1 MTARPRTRRHARAHA
16 DAGANANADADVNM
30 KADARCD
37 TRKHAQC
44 HCTHAFVAHDPWL
57 MTRDVAENRRVW
69 LLKRNCAL
77 SPRQSLI
84 SMGLL
89 AALTLAIAMPFAIAG
104 AWAVFACAI
113 GEIAAMCGCFLR
125 YARHAV
131 DYDCVALTEQRLEV
145 VQCDGAQLRRYDW
158 NPLWV
163 AVDLDAAHARDPTIR
178 EARPCSS
185 AVTSRSRGGGMSREN
200 STRRWR
206 RAPATSATR
215 TSPHPFDNDNLN
227 HSLRIDNAVKYT
239 SDHYAGVK
247 FGALYGFSNAA
258 NFADNR
264 DRRRMRGVRIRDR
277 QERRD
282 VRLPAALALCAA
294 RHR

>member
-16 DAGANANADADVNM
+16 DAGANANANADANADADADVNM

-37 TRKHAQC
+37 TRKHAQR
-44 HCTHAFVAHDPWL
+44 HCTHAFVAHDPRL

-145 VQCDGAQLRRYDW
+145 IQCDGAQLRRYDW

-178 EARPCSS
+178 IRHGSETVLVGRH
-185 AVTSRSRGGGMSREN
+185 VTL
-200 STRRWR
+200 
-206 RAPATSATR
+206 A
-215 TSPHPFDNDNLN
+215 
-227 HSLRIDNAVKYT
+227 
-239 SDHYAGVK
+239 
-247 FGALYGFSNAA
+247 
-258 NFADNR
+258 
-264 DRRRMRGVRIRDR
+264 RRRHVAG
-277 QERRD
+277 E
-282 VRLPAALALCAA
+282 LNAALAASAGDFGDTDFAPSVRQRQPEPLAA
-294 RHR
+294 HR

>member
-16 DAGANANADADVNM
+16 DAGANANADADADADADVNM

-37 TRKHAQC
+37 TRKHAQR
-44 HCTHAFVAHDPWL
+44 HCTPAFVAHDPRL

-145 VQCDGAQLRRYDW
+145 IQCDGAQLRRYDW

-163 AVDLDAAHARDPTIR
+163 AVDLDAADARSDDTDTARKRDRARRPSRHAR
-178 EARPCSS
+178 AAAAC
-185 AVTSRSRGGGMSREN
+185 RGRTQRGAGGE
-200 STRRWR
+200 
-206 RAPATSATR
+206 
-215 TSPHPFDNDNLN
+215 
-227 HSLRIDNAVKYT
+227 
-239 SDHYAGVK
+239 
-247 FGALYGFSNAA
+247 
-258 NFADNR
+258 
-264 DRRRMRGVRIRDR
+264 RRRLRRHGLRPIRSTTTT
-277 QERRD
+277 
-282 VRLPAALALCAA
+282 
-294 RHR
+294 